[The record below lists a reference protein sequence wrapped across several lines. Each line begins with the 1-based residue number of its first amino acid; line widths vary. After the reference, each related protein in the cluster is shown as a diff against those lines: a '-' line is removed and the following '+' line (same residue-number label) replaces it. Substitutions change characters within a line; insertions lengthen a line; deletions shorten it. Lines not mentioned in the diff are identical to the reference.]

1 MGWLQL
7 VGSSKLQVSFAE
19 HSLFYRALLQKR
31 PIIWRSLLIVAT
43 PYIYCCHY
51 MGHYCMNIQTLLSL
65 FCMLLSYIVVHSYI
79 GWPRIHKSHPQRH
92 ELLESHIFSSC
103 CDSTTNPGFDFTDIT
118 GTDTLVCID
127 YKYRLSEICTTSNQY
142 CLLLLFVCCVRSE
155 FPKVSIYTSALFMCS
170 PKSTIALVADRF
182 PKVSIYTSWISRSIC
197 NKCNCTLGR
206 THK

>member
-1 MGWLQL
+1 
-7 VGSSKLQVSFAE
+7 
-19 HSLFYRALLQKR
+19 
-31 PIIWRSLLIVAT
+31 
-43 PYIYCCHY
+43 

-142 CLLLLFVCCVRSE
+142 CLLLLFVCYVRSE
-155 FPKVSIYTSALFMCS
+155 FPKVSIQVQFGSRDL
-170 PKSTIALVADRF
+170 
-182 PKVSIYTSWISRSIC
+182 SIWISRSIC